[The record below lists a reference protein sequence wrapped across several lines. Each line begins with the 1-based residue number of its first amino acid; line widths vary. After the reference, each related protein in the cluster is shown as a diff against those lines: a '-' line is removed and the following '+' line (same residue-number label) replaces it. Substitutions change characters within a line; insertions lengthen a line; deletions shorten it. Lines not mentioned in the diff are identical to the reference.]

1 MPTTK
6 RRCGRTQ
13 PAPQGPAFLLL
24 AGWATMPSGVI
35 RLTSAARHAEEAVN
49 AIGPTADRRRA
60 RQEILARPVILR
72 GCESFDYTSAR
83 PQSVGCVKRTVHD
96 GLWCV
101 SRTLQRFTASEAQRR
116 ISAEVPVRADI
127 PPASAVTAPP
137 ATAKKN
143 FLGPPRQLASDL
155 LDRLISVVYHDRI
168 MGHAT

>member
-83 PQSVGCVKRTVHD
+83 PQSVGCVKRTMHD

-116 ISAEVPVRADI
+116 ISAEVPVRARFFHC
-127 PPASAVTAPP
+127 A
-137 ATAKKN
+137 
-143 FLGPPRQLASDL
+143 QQ
-155 LDRLISVVYHDRI
+155 
-168 MGHAT
+168 